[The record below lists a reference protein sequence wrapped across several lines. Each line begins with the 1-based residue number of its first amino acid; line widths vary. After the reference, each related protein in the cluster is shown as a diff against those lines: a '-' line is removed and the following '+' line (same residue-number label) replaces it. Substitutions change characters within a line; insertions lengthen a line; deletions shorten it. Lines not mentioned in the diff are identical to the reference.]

1 MEHGTRNVELRDH
14 AVKRSLR
21 SWLWRVPLDQEVDE
35 ELALH
40 VELRTRELVERGLDP
55 KTAREIVVSRIG
67 DLGELKRTCVDLARK
82 RDREMRLT
90 RFLEEFRDD
99 VQLAIRQLMKA
110 PGFAIVATIT
120 LALGIGVN
128 SAIFALVDATLL
140 RPLPFHE
147 PDRLVAVWERTDRS
161 QRGFASPLNMQD
173 WNERTRSFELIS
185 GFVPGMGAMV
195 MSGRDGTAE
204 TVSRQWVMAGIFD
217 VLGVK
222 PVAGRMFRP
231 DDNDQRKNMVV
242 LSEGFWRTRYG
253 GDTSIVGRDVRFD
266 GEPYTVVG
274 VAPKEFTLLGDTA
287 MWGLR
292 WIPPAPQFRAAYG
305 FQGVGRL
312 KPGVTLE
319 QAQADIDTVAS
330 GLATEFP
337 RTNTGRTVFLEPLH
351 DALVGRDL
359 RTTSILFLGVVGF
372 VLLICCANV
381 ANLLLARATA
391 RARELAIRSAIGA
404 RRGRVIRQLL
414 TESLVLA
421 AIGGVLGVAVGVS
434 ILRMAPSILPAGLLP
449 GMVSIAFDARVLA
462 FCGVAALLVGILF
475 GLAPAWHATGV
486 SSAQVL
492 AGEGRAS
499 TGRGGRI
506 RGLLVIG
513 EVATAV
519 LLLSGGG
526 LLLRTLMA
534 VEGVDRGYRTDGA
547 VTMMV
552 DPLASTY
559 PTPERLLQFFDEV
572 EREVRAIP
580 GVRNVAYT
588 STLPLGASDIGPLS
602 FEIVGDSPA
611 ADGQRPVAAFQI
623 VSHAYFDTLRIP
635 IVEGRAFTDR
645 DSRGNPHACIVSEA
659 FVRRHLGGRS
669 PIGVTM
675 ATRPA
680 QVPQA
685 KPGMCEIVGVAGQVK
700 GRPDEIE
707 DVAQI
712 YAPFSQSPLDD
723 IYLVAAPHSRELTGL
738 AASVRA
744 AIDRVDTA
752 KLVSVHTIMTLDDIA
767 WDATGRYRFR
777 AILVMSFAA
786 LALVLA
792 MVGVFGVLGYAV
804 QQRSREFGVR
814 LALGATASSVLKLVV
829 GSASRLVL
837 TGAVIGLALAV
848 VSARTIATF
857 LFGVPP
863 LDPVTFAAVAVLLI
877 ATASIA
883 VAVPALRATRV
894 DPVEAFR
901 AE

>member
-1 MEHGTRNVELRDH
+1 M
-14 AVKRSLR
+14 KRSLR

-40 VELRTRELVERGLDP
+40 IELRTRELVERGLDP
-55 KTAREIVVSRIG
+55 KRARDIVLSRIG
-67 DLGELKRTCVDLARK
+67 DVGQLKRTCIDLGRQ
-82 RDREMRLT
+82 REREMRLT
-90 RFLEEFRDD
+90 RFIEEFRDD
-99 VQLAIRQLMKA
+99 VRVAFRQLAKA

-147 PDRLVAVWERTDRS
+147 PDRLVAVWERTDRAT
-161 QRGFASPLNMQD
+161 RGFASPLNMLD

-185 GFVPGMGAMV
+185 GFIPGMGAMV
-195 MSGRDGTAE
+195 MSEGTGAAE
-204 TVSRQWVMAGIFD
+204 TVSRQWVTAGIFD

-222 PVAGRMFRP
+222 PLVGRMFHP
-231 DDNDQRKNMVV
+231 EDNNQRTPMVV
-242 LSEGFWRTRYG
+242 LSEGFWRTRFG
-253 GDTSIVGRDVRFD
+253 GDPSIVGRQVRFD
-266 GEPYTVVG
+266 GVPFAVVG

-292 WIPPAPQFRAAYG
+292 PIPQLPQLRAAYAL
-305 FQGVGRL
+305 QAVGRL

-319 QAQADIDTVAS
+319 QAQADLDTVAS
-330 GLATEFP
+330 GLSKEFP
-337 RTNTGRTVFLEPLH
+337 QTNTGRTVYLEPLH
-351 DALVGRDL
+351 DALLGREL
-359 RTTSILFLGVVGF
+359 RTTSFLFLGVVGF
-372 VLLICCANV
+372 VLLISCANV

-391 RARELAIRSAIGA
+391 RARELAVRSAIGA
-404 RRGRVIRQLL
+404 RRGRIVRQLL

-421 AIGGVLGVAVGVS
+421 TIGGALGVLVGAG
-434 ILRMAPSILPAGLLP
+434 ILKAAPSMLPAGLLP
-449 GMVSIAFDARVLA
+449 GMVTIAFDARVLA
-462 FCGVAALLVGILF
+462 FCAVAALAVGLLF
-475 GLAPAWHATGV
+475 GWAPAWQAAGM

-492 AGEGRAS
+492 AGESRGS

-506 RGLLVIG
+506 RNLLVVA
-513 EVATAV
+513 EVAAAV
-519 LLLSGGG
+519 LLLFGGG
-526 LLLRTLMA
+526 LLLRTLLA
-534 VEGVDRGYRTDGA
+534 LESVDRGYRTDGA

-588 STLPLGASDIGPLS
+588 TTLPLGAEDDGPRS
-602 FEIVGDSPA
+602 FEIVGDAPPA
-611 ADGQRPVAAFQI
+611 GEQRPTALFQR
-623 VSHAYFDTLRIP
+623 VSHPYFETLRIP
-635 IVEGRAFTDR
+635 IVTGRGFTEQDTLTTPR
-645 DSRGNPHACIVSEA
+645 VAVVSEA
-659 FVRRHLGGRS
+659 FVRTHLGGRS
-669 PIGVTM
+669 PIGLQI
-675 ATRPA
+675 ALRPA

-685 KPGMCEIVGVAGQVK
+685 KPDIREIVGVAGQVK
-700 GRPDEIE
+700 GRPDETE
-707 DVAQI
+707 DVAQV
-712 YAPFSQSPLDD
+712 YVPFAQNPTDD
-723 IYLVAAPHSRELTGL
+723 IYLVVAPQSPGLAGL

-752 KLVSVHTIMTLDDIA
+752 KLVSVHMIQTLDDIA

-777 AILVMSFAA
+777 AVLVMTFAM
-786 LALVLA
+786 LALVLS

-804 QQRSREFGVR
+804 QQRSREFGLR
-814 LALGATASSVLKLVV
+814 IALGATGGNVVRLVL

-837 TGAVIGLALAV
+837 TGMVLGLVLAI
-848 VSARTIATF
+848 VSARTISTF

-863 LDPVTFAAVAVLLI
+863 LDPLTFGAVAVVL
-877 ATASIA
+877 AVTASIA
-883 VAVPALRATRV
+883 VAVPALRALRV

>member
-1 MEHGTRNVELRDH
+1 M
-14 AVKRSLR
+14 KRSLR

-40 VELRTRELVERGLDP
+40 IELRTRELVERGLDP
-55 KTAREIVVSRIG
+55 RRARDIVLSRIG
-67 DLGELKRTCVDLARK
+67 DLGQLKRTCVDLGRK
-82 RDREMRLT
+82 REREMRLT
-90 RFLEEFRDD
+90 QFIEEFRDD
-99 VQLAIRQLMKA
+99 VRLAIRQLIKA
-110 PGFAIVATIT
+110 PGFTLVATIT

-147 PDRLVAVWERTDRS
+147 PDRLVAVWERTDRTAH
-161 QRGFASPLNMQD
+161 GFASPLNMTD
-173 WNERTRSFELIS
+173 WNQRTRSFELIS
-185 GFVPGMGAMV
+185 GFVPGRGAMV
-195 MSGRDGTAE
+195 TSGNDGTAE
-204 TVSRQWVMAGIFD
+204 TVSRQWVLAGIFD

-222 PVAGRMFRP
+222 PVAGRLFRP
-231 DDNDQRKNMVV
+231 DDNDQQKNMVV

-253 GDTSIVGRDVRFD
+253 GDPSIVGRDVRFD

-292 WIPPAPQFRAAYG
+292 WIPNRPQLRAAYG

-319 QAQADIDTVAS
+319 QAQADIDTVAA
-330 GLATEFP
+330 GLAKEFP
-337 RTNTGRTVFLEPLH
+337 QSNTGRAVYLEPLH
-351 DALVGRDL
+351 DAFIGRDL

-421 AIGGVLGVAVGVS
+421 VIGGTLGVAVGAG
-434 ILRMAPSILPAGLLP
+434 ILRAAPSLLPAGLLP
-449 GMVSIAFDARVLA
+449 PMVTIAFDARVLA
-462 FCGVAALLVGILF
+462 FCGVAALFVGILF
-475 GLAPAWHATGV
+475 GLAPAWQATGV
-486 SSAQVL
+486 SASQVL

-506 RGLLVIG
+506 RNLLVVA

-519 LLLSGGG
+519 LLLFGGG
-526 LLLRTLMA
+526 LLLRSLMA
-534 VEGVDRGYRTDGA
+534 VESVDRGYRTEGA

-552 DPLASTY
+552 DPLGSTY
-559 PTPERLLQFFDEV
+559 PTPARLLQFFDEV

-588 STLPLGASDIGPLS
+588 STLPLGASDIGPAS
-602 FEIVGDSPA
+602 FEIVGDPPPA
-611 ADGQRPVAAFQI
+611 NGQRPAASFQL
-623 VSHAYFDTLRIP
+623 VSHTYFDTLRIP
-635 IVEGRAFTDR
+635 VVTGRGFTDR
-645 DSRGNPHACIVSEA
+645 DRLDSPPVCVVSEA
-659 FVRRHLGGRS
+659 FVRTYLGGRS
-669 PIGVTM
+669 PIGLQIGL
-675 ATRPA
+675 RPA
-680 QVPQA
+680 QIPQA
-685 KPGMCEIVGVAGQVK
+685 KPDIREIVGVVGQVK
-700 GRPDEIE
+700 DRPDEI
-707 DVAQI
+707 DAVAQV
-712 YAPFSQSPLDD
+712 YVPFEQRPVDD
-723 IYLVAAPHSRELTGL
+723 IYLVAAPQSPGVAGL
-738 AASVRA
+738 GASVRA
-744 AIDRVDTA
+744 AIDRVDTT
-752 KLVSVHTIMTLDDIA
+752 KLVSVTTVQTLDDIA

-777 AILVMSFAA
+777 AVLVMTFAT
-786 LALVLA
+786 LALMLA

-814 LALGATASSVLKLVV
+814 IALGATGRNVLALVL
-829 GSASRLVL
+829 GSAGRLVL
-837 TGAVIGLALAV
+837 AGVAIGLALAV
-848 VSARTIATF
+848 ASARTISTF

-863 LDPVTFAAVAVLLI
+863 LDPVTFGAVVALLAV
-877 ATASIA
+877 TASIA
-883 VAVPALRATRV
+883 VAMPALRALRV

>member
-1 MEHGTRNVELRDH
+1 MT
-14 AVKRSLR
+14 
-21 SWLWRVPLDQEVDE
+21 
-35 ELALH
+35 
-40 VELRTRELVERGLDP
+40 
-55 KTAREIVVSRIG
+55 
-67 DLGELKRTCVDLARK
+67 
-82 RDREMRLT
+82 
-90 RFLEEFRDD
+90 
-99 VQLAIRQLMKA
+99 
-110 PGFAIVATIT
+110 
-120 LALGIGVN
+120 
-128 SAIFALVDATLL
+128 
-140 RPLPFHE
+140 
-147 PDRLVAVWERTDRS
+147 
-161 QRGFASPLNMQD
+161 D
-173 WNERTRSFELIS
+173 WNQRTRSFELIS

-195 MSGRDGTAE
+195 TSGSDGTAE
-204 TVSRQWVMAGIFD
+204 TVSRQWVLAGIFD

-222 PVAGRMFRP
+222 PVVGRLFHP
-231 DDNDQRKNMVV
+231 DDNDRQKNMVV

-253 GDTSIVGRDVRFD
+253 GDASIVGREVRFD

-274 VAPKEFTLLGDTA
+274 VAPKDFTLLGDTA

-292 WIPPAPQFRAAYG
+292 WIPSRPQLRAAYG

-319 QAQADIDTVAS
+319 QAQADIATVAS
-330 GLATEFP
+330 GLAKEFP
-337 RTNTGRTVFLEPLH
+337 QSNTGRTVYLEPLH
-351 DALVGRDL
+351 EVLVGREL

-421 AIGGVLGVAVGVS
+421 VIGGTLGVAVGAG
-434 ILRMAPSILPAGLLP
+434 ILEVAPSILPAGLLP
-449 GMVSIAFDARVLA
+449 GMVTIVFDARVLA

-492 AGEGRAS
+492 AGESRAS
-499 TGRGGRI
+499 TGRGGKI
-506 RGLLVIG
+506 RGLLVVA

-519 LLLSGGG
+519 LLLFGGG
-526 LLLRTLMA
+526 LLLRSLMA
-534 VEGVDRGYRTDGA
+534 VERVDRGYHTDGA

-552 DPLASTY
+552 DPLGSTY
-559 PTPERLLQFFDEV
+559 PTPPRLLQFFDEV

-588 STLPLGASDIGPLS
+588 SALPLGASDLGPAS
-602 FEIVGDSPA
+602 FEIVGDPPPA
-611 ADGQRPVAAFQI
+611 NGQRPAAAFQL

-635 IVEGRAFTDR
+635 VVAGRGFTDR
-645 DSRGNPHACIVSEA
+645 DTLDSPPVCIVSEA
-659 FVRRHLGGRS
+659 FVRTYLGGRS
-669 PIGVTM
+669 PIGLQIGL
-675 ATRPA
+675 RPA
-680 QVPQA
+680 QIPQA
-685 KPGMCEIVGVAGQVK
+685 KPDIREIVGVVGQVK

-707 DVAQI
+707 DVIQV
-712 YAPFSQSPLDD
+712 YVPFEQRPVDD
-723 IYLVAAPHSRELTGL
+723 IYLVAAPQSPGLAGL

-752 KLVSVHTIMTLDDIA
+752 KLVSVHMIQTLDDIA

-777 AILVMSFAA
+777 AVLVMTFAT

-814 LALGATASSVLKLVV
+814 MALGATAGNVMTLVL
-829 GSASRLVL
+829 GSAGRLVL
-837 TGAVIGLALAV
+837 TGVVVGLALAV
-848 VSARTIATF
+848 VSARTISTF

-863 LDPVTFAAVAVLLI
+863 LDPMTFAAVAGLLVV
-877 ATASIA
+877 TASIA
-883 VAVPALRATRV
+883 VAVPALRALRV

>member
-1 MEHGTRNVELRDH
+1 
-14 AVKRSLR
+14 
-21 SWLWRVPLDQEVDE
+21 
-35 ELALH
+35 
-40 VELRTRELVERGLDP
+40 
-55 KTAREIVVSRIG
+55 
-67 DLGELKRTCVDLARK
+67 
-82 RDREMRLT
+82 MRLT
-90 RFLEEFRDD
+90 QFIEEFRDD
-99 VQLAIRQLMKA
+99 VRVAFRQLAKA

-140 RPLPFHE
+140 RPLPFQE
-147 PDRLVAVWERTDRS
+147 PDRLVAVWERTDRTA
-161 QRGFASPLNMQD
+161 RGFASPLNMTD
-173 WNERTRSFELIS
+173 WNDRTRSFELIS

-195 MSGRDGTAE
+195 TSGSDGTAE
-204 TVSRQWVMAGIFD
+204 TVSRQWVLAGIFD

-222 PVAGRMFRP
+222 PVVGRLFRP
-231 DDNDQRKNMVV
+231 DDNDQQKNLVV

-253 GDTSIVGRDVRFD
+253 GDASIVGREVRFD
-266 GEPYTVVG
+266 GEPFTVVG

-292 WIPPAPQFRAAYG
+292 WIPARPQLRAAYG

-319 QAQADIDTVAS
+319 QAQADIATVAA
-330 GLATEFP
+330 GLAKEFP
-337 RTNTGRTVFLEPLH
+337 QSNSGRTVYLEPLR
-351 DALVGRDL
+351 DVLVGREL
-359 RTTSILFLGVVGF
+359 RTTSLLFLGVVGF

-404 RRGRVIRQLL
+404 RRGRIVRQLL

-421 AIGGVLGVAVGVS
+421 AIGGALGVAVGAG
-434 ILRMAPSILPAGLLP
+434 ILKAAPSMLPAGLLP
-449 GMVSIAFDARVLA
+449 AMVTIAFDARVLL
-462 FCGVAALLVGILF
+462 FCGIAALLVGTLF
-475 GLAPAWHATGV
+475 GLAPAWQATGV

-506 RGLLVIG
+506 RSLLVVA

-519 LLLSGGG
+519 LLLFGGG
-526 LLLRTLMA
+526 LLLRTLIA
-534 VEGVDRGYRTDGA
+534 VERVDRGYRTDGA

-559 PTPERLLQFFDEV
+559 PTPERLLQFFDDV

-588 STLPLGASDIGPLS
+588 TTLPLGASDDGPRS
-602 FEIVGDSPA
+602 FEVIGAPLP
-611 ADGQRPVAAFQI
+611 ADGQRPVASSQR
-623 VSHAYFDTLRIP
+623 VSHPYFDTLRIP
-635 IVEGRAFTDR
+635 IVDGRGFTDR
-645 DSRGNPHACIVSEA
+645 DTLTSPRVCIVSEA

-669 PIGVTM
+669 PIGLQI
-675 ATRPA
+675 ALRPA

-685 KPGMCEIVGVAGQVK
+685 KPDVREIVGVAGQVK
-700 GRPDEIE
+700 GRPDETE
-707 DVAQI
+707 DLVQV
-712 YAPFSQSPLDD
+712 YVPFAQSPTDD
-723 IYLVAAPHSRELTGL
+723 IYLVAAPQSPGLEGL

-752 KLVSVHTIMTLDDIA
+752 KLVSVHTLMTLDEIA

-777 AILVMSFAA
+777 AVLVMAFAM
-786 LALVLA
+786 LALILA

-804 QQRSREFGVR
+804 QQRAREFGVR
-814 LALGATASSVLKLVV
+814 MALGATAGSVMKLVL

-837 TGAVIGLALAV
+837 TGAAIGLAMAV
-848 VSARTIATF
+848 ASARTISTF
-857 LFGVPP
+857 LFGVRPFDP
-863 LDPVTFAAVAVLLI
+863 LTFGAVALLLGV
-877 ATASIA
+877 TASIA
-883 VAVPALRATRV
+883 VAVPALRALRV

>member
-1 MEHGTRNVELRDH
+1 M
-14 AVKRSLR
+14 
-21 SWLWRVPLDQEVDE
+21 
-35 ELALH
+35 
-40 VELRTRELVERGLDP
+40 
-55 KTAREIVVSRIG
+55 I
-67 DLGELKRTCVDLARK
+67 DLGRK
-82 RDREMRLT
+82 REREMRLT
-90 RFLEEFRDD
+90 RFSEELRDD
-99 VQLAIRQLMKA
+99 IRLALRQLMKA
-110 PGFAIVATIT
+110 PGFTLVATVT

-140 RPLPFHE
+140 RPLPFQDPE
-147 PDRLVAVWERTDRS
+147 RIVAVWERTDRRE
-161 QRGFASPLNMQD
+161 RGFASPLNMQD

-195 MSGRDGTAE
+195 TSGSDGRAE

-222 PVAGRMFRP
+222 PVVGRMFRP

-242 LSEGFWRTRYG
+242 LSEGYWRTRYG

-274 VAPKEFTLLGDTA
+274 VAPKAFTLLGDTA

-292 WIPPAPQFRAAYG
+292 WIPPAPQFRTAYG

-319 QAQADIDTVAS
+319 QAQADIETVAA
-330 GLATEFP
+330 GLAKEFP
-337 RTNTGRTVFLEPLH
+337 QSNTGRTVYLEPLH
-351 DALVGRDL
+351 DVLVGREL

-404 RRGRVIRQLL
+404 RRGRVVRQLL

-421 AIGGVLGVAVGVS
+421 TFGGALGVAVGAG
-434 ILRMAPSILPAGLLP
+434 ILKAAPSILPAGLLP
-449 GMVSIAFDARVLA
+449 AMVPIEFDTRVLA

-475 GLAPAWHATGV
+475 GLAPAWQATGT

-506 RGLLVIG
+506 RSLLVVAEI
-513 EVATAV
+513 ATAV
-519 LLLSGGG
+519 LLLFGGG

-534 VEGVDRGYRTDGA
+534 VESTDRGYHADGA

-559 PTPERLLQFFDEV
+559 PTPVRLLQFFDEV

-588 STLPLGASDIGPLS
+588 STLPLGASDIGPS
-602 FEIVGDSPA
+602 SIEIVGDPPP
-611 ADGQRPVAAFQI
+611 ADGQRPAAAFQL
-623 VSHAYFDTLRIP
+623 VSQAYFDTLRIP
-635 IVEGRAFTDR
+635 LIDGRGFTDR
-645 DSRGNPHACIVSEA
+645 DTLDSPRVCIVSEA

-669 PIGVTM
+669 PIGVQI
-675 ATRPA
+675 ALRPA

-685 KPGMCEIVGVAGQVK
+685 KPRVAEIVGVVGQVK
-700 GRPDEIE
+700 GRPDELE
-707 DVAQI
+707 DVAQV
-712 YAPFSQSPLDD
+712 YVPFAQNPIDD
-723 IYLVAAPHSRELTGL
+723 IYLVAAPHTPGLEGL
-738 AASVRA
+738 AASVRS

-752 KLVSVHTIMTLDDIA
+752 KLVSVHMIMTLDDIA
-767 WDATGRYRFR
+767 SDATGRYRFR
-777 AILVMSFAA
+777 AVLVMTFAVLA
-786 LALVLA
+786 LALA
-792 MVGVFGVLGYAV
+792 MIGVFGVLGYAV
-804 QQRSREFGVR
+804 QQRAREFGVR
-814 LALGATASSVLKLVV
+814 MALGATAGNVITLVL

-837 TGAVIGLALAV
+837 TGAAIGLALAIV
-848 VSARTIATF
+848 FARTISTF

-863 LDPVTFAAVAVLLI
+863 LDPLTFAAVAVLLGV
-877 ATASIA
+877 TASIA
-883 VAVPALRATRV
+883 VAVPALRALRI

-901 AE
+901 TE

>member
-1 MEHGTRNVELRDH
+1 MN
-14 AVKRSLR
+14 RSLR

-40 VELRTRELVERGLDP
+40 IELRTRELVERGLDP
-55 KTAREIVVSRIG
+55 KTARDIVLSRIG
-67 DLGELKRTCVDLARK
+67 DLGQLKRTCTDLGRK
-82 RDREMRLT
+82 REREMRLT
-90 RFLEEFRDD
+90 RFIEEFRDD
-99 VQLAIRQLMKA
+99 VTLAIRQLAKA
-110 PGFAIVATIT
+110 PGFTIVATMT

-128 SAIFALVDATLL
+128 SAMFALVDATLL

-147 PDRLVAVWERTDRS
+147 PDRLVAVWERTDRTA
-161 QRGFASPLNMQD
+161 RGFASPLNMLD

-195 MSGRDGTAE
+195 MSGSDGRAE
-204 TVSRQWVMAGIFD
+204 TVSRQWVLAGTFD

-222 PVAGRMFRP
+222 PFVGRMFRV
-231 DDNDQRKNMVV
+231 DDNGQQKNMVV

-253 GDTSIVGRDVRFD
+253 GDPSIVGKDVRFD

-292 WIPPAPQFRAAYG
+292 WIPPLPQLRTAYG
-305 FQGVGRL
+305 FQGIGRL
-312 KPGVTLE
+312 KPGVSLE
-319 QAQADIDTVAS
+319 QAQADIETVAA
-330 GLATEFP
+330 GLAKEYP
-337 RTNTGRTVFLEPLH
+337 QSNSGRTVYLEPLH
-351 DALVGRDL
+351 DALVGREL

-391 RARELAIRSAIGA
+391 RAREIAIRSAIGA
-404 RRGRVIRQLL
+404 GRGRIVRQLL
-414 TESLVLA
+414 TESLLLA
-421 AIGGVLGVAVGVS
+421 AIGGALGIGVGAS
-434 ILRMAPSILPAGLLP
+434 ILKAAPSILPTGLLP
-449 GMVSIAFDARVLA
+449 AMVTITFDARVLA
-462 FCGVAALLVGILF
+462 FCGVAAPLVGILF
-475 GLAPAWHATGV
+475 GLAPAWQATGV

-506 RGLLVIG
+506 RSLLVVA

-519 LLLSGGG
+519 LLLFGGG
-526 LLLRTLMA
+526 LLLRTLMT
-534 VEGVDRGYRTDGA
+534 VESVDRGYRTDGA
-547 VTMMV
+547 VTMLV

-559 PTPERLLQFFDEV
+559 PTPERLLQFFDQV

-588 STLPLGASDIGPLS
+588 TALPLGAADDGPRS
-602 FEIVGDSPA
+602 FEIVGDPPPA
-611 ADGQRPVAAFQI
+611 ADQRPSASFQR
-623 VSHAYFDTLRIP
+623 VSHPYFDTLRIP
-635 IVEGRAFTDR
+635 IVAGRGFTDR
-645 DSRGNPHACIVSEA
+645 DTLTSPRVAIVSEA
-659 FVRRHLGGRS
+659 FVRTHLGGRS
-669 PIGVTM
+669 PIGM
-675 ATRPA
+675 QIALRPA

-685 KPGMCEIVGVAGQVK
+685 KPDIREIVGVAGQVK

-707 DVAQI
+707 DVSQVYVPFAQV
-712 YAPFSQSPLDD
+712 PTDD
-723 IYLVAAPHSRELTGL
+723 IYLVVAPQAPGL
-738 AASVRA
+738 AGLGASVRA

-752 KLVSVHTIMTLDDIA
+752 KLVSVHMIQTLDDIA
-767 WDATGRYRFR
+767 WDATGWYRFR
-777 AILVMSFAA
+777 AVLVMTFAT
-786 LALVLA
+786 LALVLS

-804 QQRSREFGVR
+804 QQRAREFGVR
-814 LALGATASSVLKLVV
+814 MALGATGGNVLTLVL

-837 TGAVIGLALAV
+837 TGTVIGLALAGAA
-848 VSARTIATF
+848 ARTISTF

-863 LDPVTFAAVAVLLI
+863 LDPLTFVAVVVLL
-877 ATASIA
+877 AVTASIA
-883 VAVPALRATRV
+883 VAVPALRALRV

>member
-1 MEHGTRNVELRDH
+1 M
-14 AVKRSLR
+14 
-21 SWLWRVPLDQEVDE
+21 
-35 ELALH
+35 
-40 VELRTRELVERGLDP
+40 
-55 KTAREIVVSRIG
+55 
-67 DLGELKRTCVDLARK
+67 DLGRK
-82 RDREMRLT
+82 REREMRLT
-90 RFLEEFRDD
+90 RFIEELGDD
-99 VQLAIRQLMKA
+99 VRVAFRQLAKA
-110 PGFAIVATIT
+110 PGFAIVAAFT

-147 PDRLVAVWERTDRS
+147 PDRLVAVWERTDRTA
-161 QRGFASPLNMQD
+161 RGFASPLNMED
-173 WNERTRSFELIS
+173 WNERTSSFELIS

-195 MSGRDGTAE
+195 MSGSDGKAE
-204 TVSRQWVMAGIFD
+204 TVSRHWVLAGTFD

-222 PVAGRMFRP
+222 PLVGRMFRP
-231 DDNDQRKNMVV
+231 DDNDQQKNMVV
-242 LSEGFWRTRYG
+242 LSEGFWRARYG
-253 GDTSIVGRDVRFD
+253 GDPSIVGQDVRFD

-292 WIPPAPQFRAAYG
+292 WIPPLPQLRTAYG
-305 FQGVGRL
+305 FQGIGRL

-330 GLATEFP
+330 GLAKDFP
-337 RTNTGRTVFLEPLH
+337 QTNTGRTVYLEPLH
-351 DALVGRDL
+351 DALVGREL
-359 RTTSILFLGVVGF
+359 RTTSFLFLGVVGF

-404 RRGRVIRQLL
+404 RRGRIVRQLL

-421 AIGGVLGVAVGVS
+421 TIGGALGVLVGAG
-434 ILRMAPSILPAGLLP
+434 ILKAAPSMLPAGLLP
-449 GMVSIAFDARVLA
+449 SMVTIGFDAHVLA
-462 FCGVAALLVGILF
+462 FCGVAALAVGVLF
-475 GLAPAWHATGV
+475 GLAPAWQATGM

-492 AGEGRAS
+492 AGEGRGS

-506 RGLLVIG
+506 RNLLVVG
-513 EVATAV
+513 EVAAAV
-519 LLLSGGG
+519 LLLFGGG
-526 LLLRTLMA
+526 LLLRTLLA
-534 VEGVDRGYRTDGA
+534 LESVDRGYRTDGA

-588 STLPLGASDIGPLS
+588 TTLPLGAQDEGPRS
-602 FEIVGDSPA
+602 FEIVGDAPPA
-611 ADGQRPVAAFQI
+611 GGQRPTALFQR
-623 VSHAYFDTLRIP
+623 VSHPYFDTLRIP
-635 IVEGRAFTDR
+635 IVDGRGFTDR
-645 DSRGNPHACIVSEA
+645 DTLTSPRVAIVSEG
-659 FVRRHLGGRS
+659 FVRAHLGGRS
-669 PIGVTM
+669 PIGM
-675 ATRPA
+675 QLALRPA

-685 KPGMCEIVGVAGQVK
+685 KPDIREIVGVAGQVK
-700 GRPDEIE
+700 GRPDETE
-707 DVAQI
+707 DVAQV
-712 YAPFSQSPLDD
+712 YVPFAQVPTDD
-723 IYLVAAPHSRELTGL
+723 IYLVVAPQSPGL
-738 AASVRA
+738 AGLGASVRA

-752 KLVSVHTIMTLDDIA
+752 KLVSVHTIQTLDDIA

-777 AILVMSFAA
+777 AVLVMTFATV
-786 LALVLA
+786 ALVLS

-814 LALGATASSVLKLVV
+814 IALGATGGNVVRLVL

-837 TGAVIGLALAV
+837 TGLVIGLVLAI
-848 VSARTIATF
+848 VSARTISAF

-863 LDPVTFAAVAVLLI
+863 LDPLTFGGVVVLL
-877 ATASIA
+877 AVTASIA
-883 VAVPALRATRV
+883 VAVPAFRALRV
-894 DPVEAFR
+894 DPVESFR

>member
-1 MEHGTRNVELRDH
+1 M
-14 AVKRSLR
+14 KRSLR

-40 VELRTRELVERGLDP
+40 IELRTRELVERGLDP
-55 KTAREIVVSRIG
+55 KRARDIVLSRIG
-67 DLGELKRTCVDLARK
+67 DLGQLKRTCMDLGRK
-82 RDREMRLT
+82 REREMRLT
-90 RFLEEFRDD
+90 RFIEEFRDD
-99 VQLAIRQLMKA
+99 VRLAFRQLAKA
-110 PGFAIVATIT
+110 PGFALVATIT

-147 PDRLVAVWERTDRS
+147 PDRLVAVWERTDRTA
-161 QRGFASPLNMQD
+161 RGFASPLNMLD
-173 WNERTRSFELIS
+173 WNERTRSFELIA

-195 MSGRDGTAE
+195 MSEGTGAAE
-204 TVSRQWVMAGIFD
+204 TVSRQWVTAGIFD

-222 PVAGRMFRP
+222 PIVGRMLRP
-231 DDNDQRKNMVV
+231 GDNNQGRPMVV
-242 LSEGFWRTRYG
+242 LSEGFWRTRFG
-253 GDTSIVGRDVRFD
+253 GDPSIVGRNVRFD
-266 GEPYTVVG
+266 GVAFTVVG
-274 VAPKEFTLLGDTA
+274 VAPAEFTLLGDTA

-292 WIPPAPQFRAAYG
+292 AIPQLPQLRSVYG
-305 FQGVGRL
+305 VQAVGRL

-319 QAQADIDTVAS
+319 QAQADIEAVAS
-330 GLATEFP
+330 GLAKEFP
-337 RTNTGRTVFLEPLH
+337 QNAGRSVYLEPLH
-351 DALVGRDL
+351 DALVGREL
-359 RTTSILFLGVVGF
+359 RTTSFLFLGVVGF

-391 RARELAIRSAIGA
+391 RARELAVRSAIGA
-404 RRGRVIRQLL
+404 RRGRIVRQLL

-421 AIGGVLGVAVGVS
+421 TIGGTLGVLVGAG
-434 ILRMAPSILPAGLLP
+434 ILKAAPSMLPAGLLP
-449 GMVSIAFDARVLA
+449 GMVTIGFDARVIA
-462 FCGVAALLVGILF
+462 FCAVAALAVGILF
-475 GLAPAWHATGV
+475 GLAPAWQATGM

-492 AGEGRAS
+492 SGESRGS

-506 RGLLVIG
+506 RSLLVVG
-513 EVATAV
+513 EVAAAV
-519 LLLSGGG
+519 LLLFGGG
-526 LLLRTLMA
+526 LLLRTLLA
-534 VEGVDRGYRTDGA
+534 LESVDRGYQTDGA

-588 STLPLGASDIGPLS
+588 TTLPLGATDDGPRS
-602 FEIVGDSPA
+602 FEIVGDPPPA
-611 ADGQRPVAAFQI
+611 ADQRPAASFQR
-623 VSHAYFDTLRIP
+623 VSHPYFDTLRIP
-635 IVEGRAFTDR
+635 IVDGRGFTDR
-645 DSRGNPHACIVSEA
+645 DTLTSPRVAIVSEA
-659 FVRRHLGGRS
+659 FVRAHLGGRS
-669 PIGVTM
+669 PIGLQI
-675 ATRPA
+675 ALRPA

-685 KPGMCEIVGVAGQVK
+685 KPEIREIVGVAGQVK

-707 DVAQI
+707 DVAQV
-712 YAPFSQSPLDD
+712 YAPFAQVPTDD
-723 IYLVAAPHSRELTGL
+723 IYLVVAPQSPGL
-738 AASVRA
+738 AGLGASVRA

-752 KLVSVHTIMTLDDIA
+752 KLVSVQTIRTLDDIA

-777 AILVMSFAA
+777 AVLVMTFAM
-786 LALVLA
+786 LALVLS

-814 LALGATASSVLKLVV
+814 MALGATGGNVVRLVL

-837 TGAVIGLALAV
+837 TGMVIGLVLAIA
-848 VSARTIATF
+848 SARTISTF

-863 LDPVTFAAVAVLLI
+863 LDPLTFGAVAVLL
-877 ATASIA
+877 AVTASIA
-883 VAVPALRATRV
+883 VAVPALRALRV

-901 AE
+901 SE